1 MHEQDLKLAS
11 LENTAV
17 LLELARG
24 GDDHARERLFGRYL
38 SILRRWAHQRRP
50 GGARNLNQTDDLV
63 QNTLIRAFQH
73 LDSFDYR
80 KEGAFLAYLRQIMMN
95 AIRDDVRRDAV
106 RPRAKTLE
114 EVETDPG
121 PSPLEEAIGR
131 NCVERFERALK
142 QLDPA
147 SQEAIVLRIEF
158 GLSHQEIALAMG
170 KPSTAAAR
178 MAVARAL
185 VGLAKA
191 MQDDG
196 DTDD

>member
-1 MHEQDLKLAS
+1 MHERDLTPAR

-17 LLELARG
+17 LLDLARG

-38 SILRRWAHQRRP
+38 PILRRWAHQRRP
-50 GGARNLNQTDDLV
+50 GGERSLNQTDDLV

-73 LDSFDYR
+73 LESFDYR
-80 KEGAFLAYLRQIMMN
+80 REGAFLAYLRQIMMN
-95 AIRDDVRRDAV
+95 AIRDDARRDAV

-131 NCVERFERALK
+131 DCVDRFERALQ
-142 QLDPA
+142 QLDA
-147 SQEAIVLRIEF
+147 TSQQAIILRIEF

-178 MAVARAL
+178 MTVARAL
-185 VGLAKA
+185 LGLAKG
-191 MQDDG
+191 MQDG
-196 DTDD
+196 